1 MQIKEAM
8 RKGMIK
14 LKTNDVKEPNLK
26 ARLLMQYILNRPRE
40 YILVHDDKQLTLRQ
54 NVDYFKLIKKLIEGV
69 PLQHI
74 THQQEFMK
82 LMFYVD
88 ENVLIPR
95 PDTEILVEEV
105 IKLAKNINA
114 KKILDLCTGSGAIAV
129 SLAKYIEGS
138 QITATDISRKALSIA
153 KLNATNNN
161 VEDKITF
168 VSSDLFQNISEEKY
182 DIIVSNP
189 PYIKRKVIKT
199 LDEEV
204 KREPIIALDG
214 GNDGLDFYKKIIGNA
229 YQYLKYKGYLCLEIG
244 YDQKDEVIDLINKEE
259 KYIDTYSKKDL
270 FDNDRIVIT
279 KLGMLTNL
287 MDENY

>member
-105 IKLAKNINA
+105 IKLAKSINA

-287 MDENY
+287 MDES

>member
-105 IKLAKNINA
+105 IKLAKSINA

-153 KLNATNNN
+153 KLNATNND
-161 VEDKITF
+161 VEDRITF

-287 MDENY
+287 MDES

>member
-105 IKLAKNINA
+105 IKLSKSINA

-199 LDEEV
+199 LDKEV

-287 MDENY
+287 MDES